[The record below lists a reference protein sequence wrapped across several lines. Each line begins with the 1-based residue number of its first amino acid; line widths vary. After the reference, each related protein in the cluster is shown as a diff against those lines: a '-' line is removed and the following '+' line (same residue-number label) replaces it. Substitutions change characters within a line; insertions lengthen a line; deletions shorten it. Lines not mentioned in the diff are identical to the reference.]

1 MRRRKFIA
9 LLGGTAIVW
18 PYVVI
23 AQQTDRMRKIGV
35 LANEP
40 WSAIDG
46 LRQGL
51 RELGYI
57 EGHNLRLEYRYAEGQ
72 TERYP
77 ALAAELVAL
86 PVDAIVTTGTPAA
99 LAAKRATTTIPIVM
113 ATGGDPVGT
122 GAVSNL
128 ARPGGNITGLSSLT
142 SEVDAKRFE
151 LLRELLPTL
160 SRVGVLMNPVNS
172 FNIIAAQHVRSVA
185 ETLGVRLD
193 FVEVSTEAEFDEAF
207 RSLRRL
213 HPDAVVVIAD
223 AFLLGHRTRI
233 AQFMAESHLPA
244 IYAYRDHVEAAGLM
258 TYATNF
264 RDLFR
269 RAAIYVDKIFK
280 GAKPGDLPIE
290 QPTKFEFVINLNTA
304 KALGLT
310 IPPVLL
316 ARADEVIE

>member
-185 ETLGVRLD
+185 ETLGVGLD

-244 IYAYRDHVEAAGLM
+244 IYSYRDHVEAGGLM

-269 RAAIYVDKIFK
+269 RAASYVDKIFK

>member
-1 MRRRKFIA
+1 MRRRKFTA

-151 LLRELLPTL
+151 LLREVLPTL

-244 IYAYRDHVEAAGLM
+244 IYSYRDHVEAGGLM

>member
-9 LLGGTAIVW
+9 LLGGAAIVW

-185 ETLGVRLD
+185 ETLGLRLD

-213 HPDAVVVIAD
+213 HAEGPARDEARLGPSEDA
-223 AFLLGHRTRI
+223 L
-233 AQFMAESHLPA
+233 
-244 IYAYRDHVEAAGLM
+244 
-258 TYATNF
+258 
-264 RDLFR
+264 
-269 RAAIYVDKIFK
+269 RAASKW
-280 GAKPGDLPIE
+280 
-290 QPTKFEFVINLNTA
+290 TR
-304 KALGLT
+304 
-310 IPPVLL
+310 VL
-316 ARADEVIE
+316 

>member
-1 MRRRKFIA
+1 MRRREFIA

-151 LLRELLPTL
+151 LLREVLPTL

-185 ETLGVRLD
+185 ETSGMQLD

-207 RSLRRL
+207 HSLRRL

-223 AFLLGHRTRI
+223 AFLLGHRMRI

-244 IYAYRDHVEAAGLM
+244 IYAYREHVEAGGLM

>member
-122 GAVSNL
+122 GAVSNFGS
-128 ARPGGNITGLSSLT
+128 AGW
-142 SEVDAKRFE
+142 
-151 LLRELLPTL
+151 
-160 SRVGVLMNPVNS
+160 
-172 FNIIAAQHVRSVA
+172 QHHGPLVAYVRSRREAVRTA
-185 ETLGVRLD
+185 EGG
-193 FVEVSTEAEFDEAF
+193 APYA
-207 RSLRRL
+207 
-213 HPDAVVVIAD
+213 
-223 AFLLGHRTRI
+223 
-233 AQFMAESHLPA
+233 LPC
-244 IYAYRDHVEAAGLM
+244 R
-258 TYATNF
+258 
-264 RDLFR
+264 
-269 RAAIYVDKIFK
+269 
-280 GAKPGDLPIE
+280 
-290 QPTKFEFVINLNTA
+290 
-304 KALGLT
+304 
-310 IPPVLL
+310 
-316 ARADEVIE
+316 RADEPS

>member
-9 LLGGTAIVW
+9 LFGGTAIVW

-151 LLRELLPTL
+151 LLRELLPTF
-160 SRVGVLMNPVNS
+160 SRVGVLMNPINP
-172 FNIIAAQHVRSVA
+172 FNIIAAQHMRSVA
-185 ETLGVRLD
+185 ERLGVRLD
-193 FVEVSTEAEFDEAF
+193 FVEVSTEAEFDEAL

-244 IYAYRDHVEAAGLM
+244 IYAYRDHVEAGGLM

-269 RAAIYVDKIFK
+269 RAAIFVDKIFK

>member
-18 PYVVI
+18 PYVAI
-23 AQQTDRMRKIGV
+23 AQQTDRMRTIGV

-151 LLRELLPTL
+151 LLREVLPTL
-160 SRVGVLMNPVNS
+160 SRVAVLMNPVNS

-193 FVEVSTEAEFDEAF
+193 FVKVSTEAEFDEAF

-244 IYAYRDHVEAAGLM
+244 IYAYRDHVEAGGLM

-269 RAAIYVDKIFK
+269 RAAIFVDKIFK

>member
-1 MRRRKFIA
+1 MRRREFIA

-77 ALAAELVAL
+77 ALAAELVTL

-99 LAAKRATTTIPIVM
+99 LAAKRTTTTIPIVM

-185 ETLGVRLD
+185 ETLGVGLD
-193 FVEVSTEAEFDEAF
+193 FVEVSAEAEFDEAF
-207 RSLRRL
+207 HSLRRL

-244 IYAYRDHVEAAGLM
+244 IYAYRAHVEAGGLM

>member
-9 LLGGTAIVW
+9 LLGGAAIVW

-23 AQQTDRMRKIGV
+23 AQQTNRMRKIGV

-51 RELGYI
+51 WELGYI

-86 PVDAIVTTGTPAA
+86 PVGAIVTTGTPAA
-99 LAAKRATTTIPIVM
+99 LAAKRTTTTIPIVM

-151 LLRELLPTL
+151 LLRELLPTF
-160 SRVGVLMNPVNS
+160 SRVGVLMNPDNS

-223 AFLLGHRTRI
+223 TFLLGHRTRI

-244 IYAYRDHVEAAGLM
+244 IYSYRDHVEAGGLM
-258 TYATNF
+258 AYATNF

-269 RAAIYVDKIFK
+269 RAAIFVDKIFK